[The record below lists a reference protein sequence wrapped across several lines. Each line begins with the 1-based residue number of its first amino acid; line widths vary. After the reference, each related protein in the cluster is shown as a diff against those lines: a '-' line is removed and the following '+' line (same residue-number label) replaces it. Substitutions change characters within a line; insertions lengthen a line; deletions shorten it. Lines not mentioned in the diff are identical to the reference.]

1 MMDADKVVKF
11 MVDYNAFTDVL
22 TQICEIVF
30 NARFALPPANFSSF
44 SHVSDFDCN
53 VERGGIMAF
62 CEGRDYDKESIF
74 LPVGL
79 FSLDD
84 AALIAYGESLREQ
97 AQKKEAEEDEKNK
110 AKVKESRRMEY
121 EQLKKEFEAD
131 IDASQQGD
139 VK

>member
-1 MMDADKVVKF
+1 
-11 MVDYNAFTDVL
+11 
-22 TQICEIVF
+22 
-30 NARFALPPANFSSF
+30 
-44 SHVSDFDCN
+44 
-53 VERGGIMAF
+53 MAF